1 MVGGDHVDGAVQ
13 NSMNQGL
20 PVFLSSQG
28 RVHLETAVL
37 LQVAV
42 VHHQI
47 VGAGLAGHVQSL
59 GLGLA
64 DERHAFLGGD
74 VADVVGAA
82 GFFYQLQV
90 PGNLPPFAFG
100 ADAPMAMGFGII
112 TVVDVPAPQE
122 RVDLAVGD
130 NGLSK
135 GFCTKHGLPHQVVTL
150 HAPAVVGKTHH
161 ARRHALQVGK
171 RFALFADGDR
181 AIGVDVDAGGFLNE
195 TALNPKILHT
205 VRHRVQVGHGADRG
219 IAAPGG
225 CPAACGDGLLIRKT
239 RLSEMHM
246 HVTKAGKNN
255 IFRRIEP
262 GKTGGGKGGTNPF
275 GKYGPQRSS
284 VNLGFRHI
292 RHADLLSKKTS
303 CQKRQDGRDEPLN
316 LSIKL

>member
-1 MVGGDHVDGAVQ
+1 
-13 NSMNQGL
+13 MNQGL
-20 PVFLSSQG
+20 PVFLFSQG
-28 RVHLETAVL
+28 RVHFETAVL

-74 VADVVGAA
+74 VADVVGTA
-82 GFFYQLQV
+82 GFFYQLQI

-130 NGLSK
+130 NGLPE
-135 GFCTKHGLPHQVVTL
+135 GFCTEHGLPHQVVTL
-150 HAPAVVGKTHH
+150 HAPAVVGKPHYVG
-161 ARRHALQVGK
+161 RHALQVGK
-171 RFALFADGDR
+171 RFALFADCDGTV
-181 AIGVDVDAGGFLNE
+181 GVDVNAGGFLDE

-262 GKTGGGKGGTNPF
+262 GKTGGEKGETNPF

-292 RHADLLSKKTS
+292 RHADLLSHKKRPAG
-303 CQKRQDGRDEPLN
+303 KAARRAG
-316 LSIKL
+316 

>member
-1 MVGGDHVDGAVQ
+1 
-13 NSMNQGL
+13 
-20 PVFLSSQG
+20 
-28 RVHLETAVL
+28 
-37 LQVAV
+37 
-42 VHHQI
+42 
-47 VGAGLAGHVQSL
+47 
-59 GLGLA
+59 
-64 DERHAFLGGD
+64 
-74 VADVVGAA
+74 
-82 GFFYQLQV
+82 
-90 PGNLPPFAFG
+90 
-100 ADAPMAMGFGII
+100 MAMGFGII

-130 NGLSK
+130 NGLPE
-135 GFCTKHGLPHQVVTL
+135 GFGAKHGLPHHVIAL
-150 HAPAVVGKTHH
+150 HAPAVVGKTYHVG
-161 ARRHALQVGK
+161 RHALQVGK

-181 AIGVDVDAGGFLNE
+181 AIGVDVDAGGFLDE
-195 TALNPKILHT
+195 AALNSQILHA

-262 GKTGGGKGGTNPF
+262 GKAGGGKGGTNPF

-292 RHADLLSKKTS
+292 RHADLLSVKNVMHEHRTTKMRK
-303 CQKRQDGRDEPLN
+303 CRCMKFFVHHFRLPRRGEEMVHFLFCYAFA
-316 LSIKL
+316 